1 MVLSVSITTMLL
13 IAIGAVSVAALNFWP
28 DLRDRCLFRPY
39 WFLRRQQYETVVTS
53 GFVHADYGHLFFNAF
68 TLWSFGAAVE
78 RAMGSARFLALYV
91 FGLLVANAGTW
102 LSHRRD
108 PNYATL
114 GASGAILAVLF
125 ASVVYYPTGSMYIMF
140 LPIPVPAPVF
150 AVGYLAYS
158 LYAAKRNIGR
168 VNHDAHFSGAL
179 AGLAFVAVTDPGAWR
194 HAIWLLTG

>member
-1 MVLSVSITTMLL
+1 
-13 IAIGAVSVAALNFWP
+13 
-28 DLRDRCLFRPY
+28 REHCLFRPY
-39 WFLRRQQYETVVTS
+39 WVMRRREYETVVTS

-78 RAMGSARFLALYV
+78 RAMGSANFLVLYLA
-91 FGLLVANAGTW
+91 GLLVANGGPW
-102 LSHRRD
+102 ISHRRE

-140 LPIPVPAPVF
+140 VPIPVPAPLF

-158 LYAAKRNIGR
+158 LYAAKRNVGR
-168 VNHDAHFSGAL
+168 VNHDA
-179 AGLAFVAVTDPGAWR
+179 
-194 HAIWLLTG
+194 

>member
-1 MVLSVSITTMLL
+1 MLL
-13 IAIGAVSVAALNFWP
+13 IAIGAISVAAISVWP
-28 DLRDRCLFRPY
+28 TLREQCLFRPY
-39 WFLRRQQYETVVTS
+39 WFLPRRQYATAVTS

-78 RAMGSARFLALYV
+78 RAMGSMRFLLLYV
-91 FGLLVANAGTW
+91 IGLLVANAGTW
-102 LSHRRD
+102 VKHRRD

-140 LPIPVPAPVF
+140 VPIPVPAPLF

-158 LYAAKRNIGR
+158 WYAAKRNVGR

-179 AGLAFVAVTDPGAWR
+179 AGLAFVAIADPGAWR
-194 HAIWLLTG
+194 RAIWMLSN